1 MDEATS
7 ALDPISTSKIEDLA
21 MELKKRYTI
30 IMVTHN
36 MQHALDYGTRLL
48 MMDGGEII
56 LDIGREEKERLTMDN
71 IVEKFRQIKK
81 QSIVNDQMLL
91 Q

>member
-1 MDEATS
+1 
-7 ALDPISTSKIEDLA
+7 
-21 MELKKRYTI
+21 
-30 IMVTHN
+30 

-56 LDIGREEKERLTMDN
+56 LDIGKEEKERLTMDD